1 MEISDYRRG
10 NPDYL
15 RGEGSVLLP
24 IQPQQSV
31 QHGPAA
37 YASYPAG
44 RPAPHGPRVLPRLW
58 LAFLPL
64 YWFPQRINWG
74 LIGTYLI
81 PFQVVAIV
89 GDQRKHVAYSMYAA
103 TASPP
108 SHHPPI
114 SSTRH
119 PSNCLGQAL

>member
-103 TASPP
+103 TAASQRRPP
-108 SHHPPI
+108 AL
-114 SSTRH
+114 SSR
-119 PSNCLGQAL
+119 P